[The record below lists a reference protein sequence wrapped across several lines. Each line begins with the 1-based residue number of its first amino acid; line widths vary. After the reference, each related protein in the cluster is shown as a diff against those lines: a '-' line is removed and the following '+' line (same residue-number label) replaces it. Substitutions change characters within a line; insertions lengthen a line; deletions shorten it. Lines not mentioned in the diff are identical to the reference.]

1 MTGFSALLEEQ
12 LAQGLIYGCVVMIG
26 TPEEELFFRAAGTAD
41 RKTGVPMTR
50 EALFDMASVTK
61 AVCTATLLA
70 RLHAEGRIDYDAP
83 LTACLPEFRGK
94 AAAIPT
100 LRELAAHCS
109 GIGNARPHYDPAML
123 QGSEA
128 LMAALHEIPVP
139 TLPGT
144 EYVYSCANYILLGLV
159 IEKITGQALEQLAQK
174 EIFDPAGMVRSSWGM
189 PRPEFRNR
197 TVHEYLPR
205 GPIVPGEAAV
215 PPEVWQL
222 HLADELPSDPTARW
236 ALPRRIGNAGLFSCA
251 DDLARFA
258 RWLLKRPFPEE
269 TMRELCRNSAP
280 AGLHPR
286 SCGWDLEPT
295 HVFSDS
301 AIHHTG
307 WSGQSFWID
316 FERPL
321 FALVLTNRSEEYARA
336 KSGRLELIRAALNE
350 TAK

>member
-1 MTGFSALLEEQ
+1 MAGFAALLEEQ

-41 RKTGVPMTR
+41 RKSGDPMTR
-50 EALFDMASVTK
+50 DALFDMASVTK

-70 RLHAEGRIDYDAP
+70 HLHAGGRIDYDAP
-83 LTACLPEFRGK
+83 LTAYLPEFRGE
-94 AAAIPT
+94 AVRIPT
-100 LRELAAHCS
+100 LRRLAAHCS

-123 QGSEA
+123 LGSGA
-128 LMAALHEIPVP
+128 LMAALLHIPVP
-139 TLPGT
+139 TAPGT

-159 IEKITGQALEQLAQK
+159 IEKVTGERLENLAQD
-174 EIFDPAGMVRSSWGM
+174 EIFDPCGMVHSSWGM
-189 PRPEFRNR
+189 PKPEFRAR

-205 GPIVPGEAAV
+205 GPIVPGESAV
-215 PPEVWQL
+215 PPEIWQL

-236 ALPRRIGNAGLFSCA
+236 ALPHRIGNAGLFSCA
-251 DDLARFA
+251 DDLACFA
-258 RWLLKRPFPEE
+258 RWLLKRPFPEK
-269 TMRELCRNSAP
+269 TMRELCRNSSP

-295 HVFSDS
+295 CVFSDS

-316 FERPL
+316 FEREL
-321 FALVLTNRSEEYARA
+321 FALVLTNRSGEYARA
-336 KSGRLELIRAALNE
+336 KSGRLELIRAAMNE
-350 TAK
+350 TK